1 MAKSP
6 KPEKAKGAKSIIKDT
21 GTAVLSERKSASKAT
36 SVVKAAVKSN
46 GATLKDSKEVKHV
59 KLPSKTVNKSSRVKS
74 SEKIAT
80 KIGPATPAKTT
91 KKSDLTK
98 TAEKTKTAVT
108 VKVPQPFTES
118 NIEDFPIAGDIND
131 TFEIRQDHWDQ
142 LETAPTTP
150 DDKDII
156 FADIEGPLEFSEE
169 EWLEKPDSEEKPLA
183 KIEVEISEHEAID
196 DPVRMYLHEI
206 GKYPLLNAKLERE
219 LASKIEPYKYIENI
233 KDTFKNNY
241 NRYPT
246 TTDYILQVLRNL
258 SDCDIVIDKLA
269 EQLNAGKKMGFKE
282 KLLNQKL
289 HQAIDE
295 FINPES
301 ITKLAKELNLEPAE
315 VEKRLVDYSIYVR
328 IINPEIF
335 SIIDANSTWE
345 KVKQMIGKNGD
356 SKLMGKIEGHCAP
369 FKYKFELIDR
379 EGKEASKQLT
389 VSNLRLVV
397 SVAKKYVG
405 HGMPL
410 LDLIQEGN
418 IGLVRAVEKFE
429 YRKGYKFSTYATWW
443 IRQAIT
449 RAIADQAR
457 TIRIPVHMVETI
469 NRLLKVNRKL
479 SQEFGR
485 EPSCEEIGLGMEISA
500 DKVREIMK
508 LSQVPI
514 SLEMPI
520 GEEEDSHLGD
530 FIEDRSNLPPADAA
544 SRELLKAQLDKVLG
558 ELTDRERKVLLLRF
572 GLEDGRARTL
582 EEVGKEFN
590 VTRERIRQIE
600 AKALRKL
607 RHPSRS
613 RKLKD
618 YLE

>member
-1 MAKSP
+1 MVKSSKKKAANMAKSTP
-6 KPEKAKGAKSIIKDT
+6 
-21 GTAVLSERKSASKAT
+21 
-36 SVVKAAVKSN
+36 
-46 GATLKDSKEVKHV
+46 
-59 KLPSKTVNKSSRVKS
+59 KTVV
-74 SEKIAT
+74 EVETEAGVVAKIA
-80 KIGPATPAKTT
+80 
-91 KKSDLTK
+91 SDL
-98 TAEKTKTAVT
+98 
-108 VKVPQPFTES
+108 VP
-118 NIEDFPIAGDIND
+118 DG
-131 TFEIRQDHWDQ
+131 FEIHHDAWDK
-142 LETAPTTP
+142 LETEAVP
-150 DDKDII
+150 KDERELL
-156 FADIEGPLEFSEE
+156 FSDIEANSEFTEE
-169 EWLEKPDSEEKPLA
+169 EWLEKPEAEEEKPLLDL
-183 KIEVEISEHEAID
+183 EVELAEHEAID

-233 KDTFKNNY
+233 KDVFKNNFERFPAIPDFVTQMLK
-241 NRYPT
+241 NLA
-246 TTDYILQVLRNL
+246 DCDVVMDKL
-258 SDCDIVIDKLA
+258 SDH
-269 EQLNAGKKMGFKE
+269 LNAGKKPSFRDR
-282 KLLNQKL
+282 LLNSKL
-289 HQAIDE
+289 HDAIDD
-295 FINPES
+295 FINPEIVFKIAGDLS
-301 ITKLAKELNLEPAE
+301 LEPQE
-315 VEKRLVDYSIYVR
+315 IERKLVDYSIYVR
-328 IINPEIF
+328 ILNPEIF
-335 SIIDANSTWE
+335 SIIDGNSTWE
-345 KVKQMIGKNGD
+345 KVKQIINRNGD
-356 SKLMGKIEGHCAP
+356 ANLSSKVEAYAQSFQH
-369 FKYKFELIDR
+369 KFDTIDR
-379 EGKEASKQLT
+379 EGKEASRQLT

-558 ELTDRERKVLLLRF
+558 ELTERERKVLLLRL
-572 GLEDGRARTL
+572 GLEDGRSRTL

>member
-1 MAKSP
+1 M
-6 KPEKAKGAKSIIKDT
+6 T
-21 GTAVLSERKSASKAT
+21 
-36 SVVKAAVKSN
+36 
-46 GATLKDSKEVKHV
+46 
-59 KLPSKTVNKSSRVKS
+59 
-74 SEKIAT
+74 
-80 KIGPATPAKTT
+80 KTT
-91 KKSDLTK
+91 KSKKTTK
-98 TAEKTKTAVT
+98 TSTTKRK
-108 VKVPQPFTES
+108 KVEIEPEAIMPE
-118 NIEDFPIAGDIND
+118 IKEALPEDF
-131 TFEIRQDHWDQ
+131 EIHHDHWDQ
-142 LETAPTTP
+142 LEGEATP
-150 DDKDII
+150 QDDKELLYT
-156 FADIEGPLEFSEE
+156 DIEIPPELIEE
-169 EWLEKPDSEEKPLA
+169 EWAEFDKVEEKPLLDL
-183 KIEVEISEHEAID
+183 EVELVEHEAID

-233 KDTFKNNY
+233 KEAFFNTF

-246 TTDYILQVLRNL
+246 TSDYVMHLLKKL
-258 SDCDIVIDKLA
+258 ADCDIVIDKLSD
-269 EQLNAGKKMGFKE
+269 QLGINKKQTFKE
-282 KLLNQKL
+282 RLLNSKL

-295 FINPES
+295 FISPES
-301 ITKLAKELNLEPAE
+301 IAKIAQELELEPAE
-315 VEKRLVDYSIYVR
+315 IEKRLVDFSIYVR

-335 SIIDANSTWE
+335 SIFDGNSNWD
-345 KVKQMIGKNGD
+345 KIKQLIAKNGD
-356 SKLMGKIEGHCAP
+356 HKLIEKIEENSFL
-369 FKYKFELIDR
+369 FKNKFDQIDR
-379 EGKEASKQLT
+379 DGKEASKQLT

-530 FIEDRSNLPPADAA
+530 FIEDRSNLPPADVA
-544 SRELLKAQLDKVLG
+544 SRELLKAQIDKVLG

>member
-1 MAKSP
+1 MAKST
-6 KPEKAKGAKSIIKDT
+6 KPLKRKKA
-21 GTAVLSERKSASKAT
+21 
-36 SVVKAAVKSN
+36 
-46 GATLKDSKEVKHV
+46 H
-59 KLPSKTVNKSSRVKS
+59 
-74 SEKIAT
+74 
-80 KIGPATPAKTT
+80 PAKTEM
-91 KKSDLTK
+91 KLGVEPVVMDRAPADLSSNEFEVRQNLWDK
-98 TAEKTKTAVT
+98 LQSV
-108 VKVPQPFTES
+108 PFT
-118 NIEDFPIAGDIND
+118 
-131 TFEIRQDHWDQ
+131 QDEKE
-142 LETAPTTP
+142 LL
-150 DDKDII
+150 
-156 FADIEGPLEFSEE
+156 FSDIEAAPEFAE
-169 EWLEKPDSEEKPLA
+169 EWLKPEAEEEKPLL
-183 KIEVEISEHEAID
+183 KPEVELTDHEVID

-233 KDTFKNNY
+233 KSAFRNRLNRFPATSDFVIQLLKNLAKCN
-241 NRYPT
+241 T
-246 TTDYILQVLRNL
+246 
-258 SDCDIVIDKLA
+258 VIDKLS
-269 EQLNAGKKMGFKE
+269 EDLNVSTKPSFKE
-282 KLLNQKL
+282 RLLNQKL

-295 FINPES
+295 FINPEVV
-301 ITKLAKELNLEPAE
+301 IKIAQELNLEPSE
-315 VEKRLVDYSIYVR
+315 IERRLVDYSIYVR

-335 SIIDANSTWE
+335 SIFDGDATWKKVQQIVNRNGETKLAAKIDDNSP
-345 KVKQMIGKNGD
+345 
-356 SKLMGKIEGHCAP
+356 A
-369 FKYKFELIDR
+369 FKHKFDHIDR
-379 EGKEASKQLT
+379 EGKEASEQLT

-485 EPSCEEIGLGMEISA
+485 EPSCEEIGVGMEISTE
-500 DKVREIMK
+500 KVREIMK

-530 FIEDRSNLPPADAA
+530 FIEDRSNLPPADVA
-544 SRELLKAQLDKVLG
+544 SRELLKAQLDNVLG
-558 ELTDRERKVLLLRF
+558 ELTERERKVLLLRF
-572 GLEDGRARTL
+572 GLEDGRSRTL

-618 YLE
+618 YLD

>member
-1 MAKSP
+1 MAKITSKVKGKKKPAAKPDRKVKGASAGTVKSP
-6 KPEKAKGAKSIIKDT
+6 TKSAAKSAVKNASGSAAKGAVKSIAKDAKDT
-21 GTAVLSERKSASKAT
+21 RDKVKV
-36 SVVKAAVKSN
+36 SVKVKVNVKTEPVTVQVAGAA
-46 GATLKDSKEVKHV
+46 L
-59 KLPSKTVNKSSRVKS
+59 
-74 SEKIAT
+74 
-80 KIGPATPAKTT
+80 TPAEFEVRPDPWGKIE
-91 KKSDLTK
+91 SDTMPQD
-98 TAEKTKTAVT
+98 EKELL
-108 VKVPQPFTES
+108 FS
-118 NIEDFPIAGDIND
+118 
-131 TFEIRQDHWDQ
+131 
-142 LETAPTTP
+142 
-150 DDKDII
+150 
-156 FADIEGPLEFSEE
+156 DIEAAPEFAE
-169 EWLEKPDSEEKPLA
+169 EWLKPEAEEKPL
-183 KIEVEISEHEAID
+183 IELEIELAEHEAID

-219 LASKIEPYKYIENI
+219 LASKIEPFKYMSHIREAFRHQENRFPSI
-233 KDTFKNNY
+233 SDFVIQLLK
-241 NRYPT
+241 
-246 TTDYILQVLRNL
+246 NL
-258 SDCDIVIDKLA
+258 SDCDTVIDRLA
-269 EQLNAGKKMGFKE
+269 EQLNVTKKPSFKE
-282 KLLNQKL
+282 KLLSQKL
-289 HQAIDE
+289 HQAIDD
-295 FINPES
+295 FINPEMVVK
-301 ITKLAKELNLEPAE
+301 IAADLNFEPHE
-315 VEKRLVDYSIYVR
+315 IEKKLVDYSIYVR

-335 SIIDANSTWE
+335 SIIDGNSTWD
-345 KVKQMIGKNGD
+345 KVKQIVNKDGET
-356 SKLMGKIEGHCAP
+356 KLAAKIDGHSHP
-369 FKYKFELIDR
+369 FQQKFEHIDR
-379 EGKEASKQLT
+379 DGREASKQLT

-485 EPSCEEIGLGMEISA
+485 EPSCEEIGVGMEISA
-500 DKVREIMK
+500 EKVREIMK

-558 ELTDRERKVLLLRF
+558 ELTERERKVLLLRF

>member
-1 MAKSP
+1 MAKSTQ
-6 KPEKAKGAKSIIKDT
+6 KKATVKTKAKTKVKAKTQTGAKTK
-21 GTAVLSERKSASKAT
+21 VQ
-36 SVVKAAVKSN
+36 AAVKTK
-46 GATLKDSKEVKHV
+46 ARTEIKTRTAVKAR
-59 KLPSKTVNKSSRVKS
+59 P
-74 SEKIAT
+74 AT
-80 KIGPATPAKTT
+80 KAAQYVKPPRKVKAEPEIAEELAA
-91 KKSDLTK
+91 DLAPGDFEVPHDQWDK
-98 TAEKTKTAVT
+98 LEK
-108 VKVPQPFTES
+108 E
-118 NIEDFPIAGDIND
+118 N
-131 TFEIRQDHWDQ
+131 
-142 LETAPTTP
+142 AP
-150 DDKDII
+150 KDEKELL
-156 FADIEGPLEFSEE
+156 FSDIEAPDFAGEA
-169 EWLEKPDSEEKPLA
+169 WLEKEETEEKPL
-183 KIEVEISEHEAID
+183 IELEVELAEHEAID

-233 KDTFKNNY
+233 KEMFKNNT
-241 NRYPT
+241 NRFPSVS
-246 TTDYILQVLRNL
+246 DFIIQILKNL
-258 SDCDIVIDKLA
+258 GGCDAVTDKLA
-269 EQLNAGKKMGFKE
+269 EQLNVGKKLSFRE
-282 KLLNQKL
+282 KLLNAKL
-289 HQAIDE
+289 HQSIDE
-295 FINPES
+295 FINPETVFK
-301 ITKLAKELNLEPAE
+301 IAQELHLEPPE
-315 VEKRLVDYSIYVR
+315 IEKRMVDYSIYVR
-328 IINPEIF
+328 ILNPEIF
-335 SIIDANSTWE
+335 SIISGESTWDN
-345 KVKQMIGKNGD
+345 VKQIVDRNGD
-356 SKLMGKIEGHCAP
+356 VKLAEKIDDNSYP
-369 FKYKFELIDR
+369 FKHKFDVIDR
-379 EGKEASKQLT
+379 EGKEASRQLT

>member
-1 MAKSP
+1 MAKST
-6 KPEKAKGAKSIIKDT
+6 KPIAKK
-21 GTAVLSERKSASKAT
+21 
-36 SVVKAAVKSN
+36 
-46 GATLKDSKEVKHV
+46 
-59 KLPSKTVNKSSRVKS
+59 KTR
-74 SEKIAT
+74 
-80 KIGPATPAKTT
+80 P
-91 KKSDLTK
+91 
-98 TAEKTKTAVT
+98 
-108 VKVPQPFTES
+108 VKVEKKES
-118 NIEDFPIAGDIND
+118 IKPAVAEAVAAKPAPEG
-131 TFEIRQDHWDQ
+131 FEVRHDRWAKAEIPVITHVERE
-142 LETAPTTP
+142 LR
-150 DDKDII
+150 
-156 FADIEGPLEFSEE
+156 FSDIEAPADFAE
-169 EWLEKPDSEEKPLA
+169 EWLKPEAEEEKPLVG
-183 KIEVEISEHEAID
+183 IEIELTEHEAID

-219 LASKIEPYKYIENI
+219 LASKIEPYKYMEYI
-233 KDTFKNNY
+233 KDRFRHNLNRFPSTSDFVIQALKNLCECD
-241 NRYPT
+241 T
-246 TTDYILQVLRNL
+246 VL
-258 SDCDIVIDKLA
+258 DKLS
-269 EQLNAGKKMGFKE
+269 EHLNVAKKPSFTE
-282 KLLNQKL
+282 KLLDPKL
-289 HQAIDE
+289 HQAIDD
-295 FINPES
+295 FINPEAVER
-301 ITKLAKELNLEPAE
+301 IAKELSLEHSE
-315 VEKRLVDYSIYVR
+315 IEKRLVDYSIYVR

-335 SIIDANSTWE
+335 SIIDGNSTWD
-345 KVKQMIGKNGD
+345 KVKQIVIKNGD
-356 SKLMGKIEGHCAP
+356 VKLAAKIDDNNHA
-369 FKYKFELIDR
+369 FQHKFDIIDK

-485 EPSCEEIGLGMEISA
+485 EPSCEEIGVGMEISA

-544 SRELLKAQLDKVLG
+544 SRELLKAQLDRVLG

-572 GLEDGRARTL
+572 GLEDGRSRTL

>member
-1 MAKSP
+1 MAKTIKRKKA
-6 KPEKAKGAKSIIKDT
+6 KPVKAASTAAKGALTVK
-21 GTAVLSERKSASKAT
+21 TADKSAKNT
-36 SVVKAAVKSN
+36 
-46 GATLKDSKEVKHV
+46 E
-59 KLPSKTVNKSSRVKS
+59 TVNSAGKARVADITRTSGKPLK
-74 SEKIAT
+74 ELK
-80 KIGPATPAKTT
+80 
-91 KKSDLTK
+91 
-98 TAEKTKTAVT
+98 
-108 VKVPQPFTES
+108 
-118 NIEDFPIAGDIND
+118 IEDPQTTDEVSEE
-131 TFEIRQDHWDQ
+131 FEVRHDHWDQ
-142 LETAPTTP
+142 LESEPAPQDDKELVFTDIETAP
-150 DDKDII
+150 
-156 FADIEGPLEFSEE
+156 EFGEE
-169 EWLEKPDSEEKPLA
+169 EWLGKPEAEEKPLVE
-183 KIEVEISEHEAID
+183 IEVELIEHEAID

-206 GKYPLLNAKLERE
+206 GKYPLLNAKLERD
-219 LASKIEPYKYIENI
+219 LASRIEPYKYIENI
-233 KDTFKNNY
+233 KESFKNNL
-241 NRYPT
+241 NRYPST
-246 TTDYILQVLRNL
+246 SDYIIQLIKNL
-258 SDCDIVIDKLA
+258 ADCDVVIDKLS
-269 EQLNAGKKMGFKE
+269 EHLNVGKKLSFKE
-282 KLLNQKL
+282 KLLNSKL

-295 FINPES
+295 FINPEAV
-301 ITKLAKELNLEPAE
+301 AKISQELGIEPSE
-315 VEKRLVDYSIYVR
+315 IEKRLVDYSIYVR

-335 SIIDANSTWE
+335 ALIDANSAWD
-345 KVKQMIGKNGD
+345 KVKQMIGNNGD
-356 SKLMGKIEGHCAP
+356 SKLVGKIEGHSSP
-369 FKYKFELIDR
+369 FEHKFEQIDR
-379 EGKEASKQLT
+379 DGKEASKQLT

-500 DKVREIMK
+500 EKVREIMK

-544 SRELLKAQLDKVLG
+544 SRELLKAQLDKVLS

>member
-1 MAKSP
+1 MVKATRKRQTKVSKAEESLSEELKP
-6 KPEKAKGAKSIIKDT
+6 ISDVSNGTTVEGFEVPPDPWAPLDVEPEVQDGKAILAYDVEEPAEFVEEDWAEKPEI
-21 GTAVLSERKSASKAT
+21 
-36 SVVKAAVKSN
+36 
-46 GATLKDSKEVKHV
+46 
-59 KLPSKTVNKSSRVKS
+59 
-74 SEKIAT
+74 
-80 KIGPATPAKTT
+80 
-91 KKSDLTK
+91 
-98 TAEKTKTAVT
+98 
-108 VKVPQPFTES
+108 
-118 NIEDFPIAGDIND
+118 
-131 TFEIRQDHWDQ
+131 
-142 LETAPTTP
+142 
-150 DDKDII
+150 
-156 FADIEGPLEFSEE
+156 
-169 EWLEKPDSEEKPLA
+169 EEKPLLEL
-183 KIEVEISEHEAID
+183 EVELTEHEAVD

-219 LASKIEPYKYIENI
+219 LASKIEPYKYLENI
-233 KDTFKNNY
+233 KEHF
-241 NRYPT
+241 RSQQGRFPT
-246 TTDYILQVLRNL
+246 TSDFVVQILKNL
-258 SDCDIVIDKLA
+258 VDCDPVIDKLA
-269 EQLNAGKKMGFKE
+269 EHLNIDKKFSLKDR
-282 KLLNQKL
+282 LLNPKL
-289 HQAIDE
+289 HQLIDD
-295 FINPES
+295 FIDPEIVMKIS
-301 ITKLAKELNLEPAE
+301 KELNMELGE
-315 VEKRLVDYSIYVR
+315 VEKKLVDYSIYVR
-328 IINPEIF
+328 MINPEIF
-335 SIIDANSTWE
+335 SLLDGNLAWD
-345 KVKQMIGKNGD
+345 KFKQMVSKGFD
-356 SKLMGKIEGHCAP
+356 SNFLT
-369 FKYKFELIDR
+369 KFEFDSNQFHSKFDQIDR
-379 EGKEASKQLT
+379 EGKEAIKQLT

-500 DKVREIMK
+500 EKVREIMK
-508 LSQVPI
+508 LSQIPI

-530 FIEDRSNLPPADAA
+530 FIEDRATLPPADAA
-544 SRELLKAQLDKVLG
+544 SRELLKAQLDKVLN

>member
-1 MAKSP
+1 MRSQQNDELQSSVSDKKDGNKLETENVQDTESDLESLGLPDTAWGNFEHYDDTEEGIAKTASP
-6 KPEKAKGAKSIIKDT
+6 WESEEPIELGEDLLDKPE
-21 GTAVLSERKSASKAT
+21 
-36 SVVKAAVKSN
+36 
-46 GATLKDSKEVKHV
+46 
-59 KLPSKTVNKSSRVKS
+59 
-74 SEKIAT
+74 
-80 KIGPATPAKTT
+80 
-91 KKSDLTK
+91 TK
-98 TAEKTKTAVT
+98 TA
-108 VKVPQPFTES
+108 PG
-118 NIEDFPIAGDIND
+118 IELEAG
-131 TFEIRQDHWDQ
+131 
-142 LETAPTTP
+142 
-150 DDKDII
+150 
-156 FADIEGPLEFSEE
+156 
-169 EWLEKPDSEEKPLA
+169 
-183 KIEVEISEHEAID
+183 EHEAID

-206 GKYPLLNAKLERE
+206 GKVSLLTARDERALASRIEESKYLER
-219 LASKIEPYKYIENI
+219 IEESY
-233 KDTFKNNY
+233 Y
-241 NRYPT
+241 NHFSTYPSPALIT
-246 TTDYILQVLRNL
+246 LYLLRHVVAAKPIV
-258 SDCDIVIDKLA
+258 DI
-269 EQLNAGKKMGFKE
+269 
-282 KLLNQKL
+282 
-289 HQAIDE
+289 
-295 FINPES
+295 
-301 ITKLAKELNLEPAE
+301 LAKRLELSRTKSFA
-315 VEKRLVDYSIYVR
+315 RR
-328 IINPEIF
+328 IC
-335 SIIDANSTWE
+335 
-345 KVKQMIGKNGD
+345 D
-356 SKLMGKIEGHCAP
+356 SKLRGAIDGVIDQGLVNAITKATGKSASEAERSLVDLSIRNRLLP
-369 FKYKFELIDR
+369 PELFTILGDKTSWSQLDSIVAESADSEFLR
-379 EGKEASKQLT
+379 QLQDASQSIKLHFVKVKWNAKKSEKHLTEA
-389 VSNLRLVV
+389 NLRLVV

-469 NRLLKVNRKL
+469 NRLLKVNRRL
-479 SQEFGR
+479 AQEFGR
-485 EPSCEEIGLGMEISA
+485 EPSYEEIGRGMEITS

-508 LSQVPI
+508 LSQMPI

-530 FIEDRSNLPPADAA
+530 FIEDRATLPPADAA
-544 SRELLKAQLDKVLG
+544 SRELLKAQLNKVLS
-558 ELTDRERKVLLLRF
+558 ELTDRERRVIMLRF

>member
-1 MAKSP
+1 MSKSTDLTRKETALP
-6 KPEKAKGAKSIIKDT
+6 QKGGVKTSPPVKGNKAITHAVKEGKKKTPSAKGKKAVTQAVKGGGKTAKPVI
-21 GTAVLSERKSASKAT
+21 SEQPMP
-36 SVVKAAVKSN
+36 VKAVP
-46 GATLKDSKEVKHV
+46 KDFEVPHDRWARAETPIIPLVEKE
-59 KLPSKTVNKSSRVKS
+59 LRFS
-74 SEKIAT
+74 
-80 KIGPATPAKTT
+80 
-91 KKSDLTK
+91 
-98 TAEKTKTAVT
+98 
-108 VKVPQPFTES
+108 
-118 NIEDFPIAGDIND
+118 
-131 TFEIRQDHWDQ
+131 
-142 LETAPTTP
+142 
-150 DDKDII
+150 
-156 FADIEGPLEFSEE
+156 DIEAPAVFSEE
-169 EWLEKPDSEEKPLA
+169 WLKPDEEEKPLA
-183 KIEVEISEHEAID
+183 GLEIELTEHEAID

-219 LASKIEPYKYIENI
+219 LASKIEPYKYMEYI
-233 KDTFKNNY
+233 KDRFRHDL
-241 NRYPT
+241 NRFPST
-246 TTDYILQVLRNL
+246 SDFVIQALKNL
-258 SDCDIVIDKLA
+258 SDCDMVLDKLSEHLNVA
-269 EQLNAGKKMGFKE
+269 EKPNFTE
-282 KLLNQKL
+282 KLLNEKL
-289 HQAIDE
+289 HQAIDD
-295 FINPES
+295 FINPEAVER
-301 ITKLAKELNLEPAE
+301 IAKELNLEHSE
-315 VEKRLVDYSIYVR
+315 IEKRLVDYSIYVR

-335 SIIDANSTWE
+335 SIIDGNSTWD
-345 KVKQMIGKNGD
+345 KVKQIVTKNGD
-356 SKLMGKIEGHCAP
+356 AKFAAKIDDNNHA
-369 FKYKFELIDR
+369 FRHKFEVIDK

-530 FIEDRSNLPPADAA
+530 FLEDRSNLPPADAA
-544 SRELLKAQLDKVLG
+544 SRELLKAQLDRVLG

-572 GLEDGRARTL
+572 GLEDGRSRTL

>member
-1 MAKSP
+1 MVKSVKKKQV
-6 KPEKAKGAKSIIKDT
+6 KPVKTKK
-21 GTAVLSERKSASKAT
+21 
-36 SVVKAAVKSN
+36 KAAAEPAV
-46 GATLKDSKEVKHV
+46 
-59 KLPSKTVNKSSRVKS
+59 VNTET
-74 SEKIAT
+74 SELA
-80 KIGPATPAKTT
+80 
-91 KKSDLTK
+91 
-98 TAEKTKTAVT
+98 
-108 VKVPQPFTES
+108 Q
-118 NIEDFPIAGDIND
+118 EDFEVHKDPW
-131 TFEIRQDHWDQ
+131 EK
-142 LETAPTTP
+142 LEVDAAP
-150 DDKDII
+150 KDEKELL
-156 FADIEGPLEFSEE
+156 FSDIEASPDFTEE
-169 EWLEKPDSEEKPLA
+169 EWLEKPEAEDEKPILE
-183 KIEVEISEHEAID
+183 IEVELAEHEAID

-233 KDTFKNNY
+233 KDNFRNSITRF
-241 NRYPT
+241 PT
-246 TTDYILQVLRNL
+246 VSDFVVQMLKNL
-258 SDCDIVIDKLA
+258 SDSDQVIDRLSDNLSLNKKLT
-269 EQLNAGKKMGFKE
+269 FKE
-282 KLLNQKL
+282 RLLNTKL
-289 HQAIDE
+289 HQAIDD
-295 FINPES
+295 FINPELVQNMS
-301 ITKLAKELNLEPAE
+301 QQLKLEPPE
-315 VEKRLVDYSIYVR
+315 IEKRLVDYSIYVR
-328 IINPEIF
+328 MLNPEIF
-335 SIIDANSTWE
+335 SIIDSNSSWD
-345 KVKQMIGKNGD
+345 KVKQIVNNDKD
-356 SKLMGKIEGHCAP
+356 SKLAANIENKSHV
-369 FKYKFELIDR
+369 FIHRFEQIDR
-379 EGKEASKQLT
+379 EGREASRQLT

-558 ELTDRERKVLLLRF
+558 ELTERERKVLLLRF

>member
-1 MAKSP
+1 MAES
-6 KPEKAKGAKSIIKDT
+6 AKQ
-21 GTAVLSERKSASKAT
+21 
-36 SVVKAAVKSN
+36 VKSKKTRP
-46 GATLKDSKEVKHV
+46 ARTERTVAAEAVIVEVESV
-59 KLPSKTVNKSSRVKS
+59 ALARTEFEVRPDPWG
-74 SEKIAT
+74 KIA
-80 KIGPATPAKTT
+80 
-91 KKSDLTK
+91 SD
-98 TAEKTKTAVT
+98 AMPQDEKELL
-108 VKVPQPFTES
+108 FS
-118 NIEDFPIAGDIND
+118 
-131 TFEIRQDHWDQ
+131 
-142 LETAPTTP
+142 
-150 DDKDII
+150 
-156 FADIEGPLEFSEE
+156 DIEAAPEFAE
-169 EWLEKPDSEEKPLA
+169 EWLKPEAVEEKPLVELE
-183 KIEVEISEHEAID
+183 IELTEHEAID

-219 LASKIEPYKYIENI
+219 LASKIEPYKYIGHIKGVFRQQENRFPSTSDFVI
-233 KDTFKNNY
+233 QLLKNLAACDT
-241 NRYPT
+241 
-246 TTDYILQVLRNL
+246 
-258 SDCDIVIDKLA
+258 VIDRLS
-269 EQLNAGKKMGFKE
+269 EYLNVAKKISFRE
-282 KLLNQKL
+282 RLLNQKL
-289 HQAIDE
+289 HQSIDD
-295 FINPES
+295 FINPETVLK
-301 ITKLAKELNLEPAE
+301 IAADLNRDPHEI
-315 VEKRLVDYSIYVR
+315 EKRLVDYSIYVR
-328 IINPEIF
+328 IINPDIF
-335 SIIDANSTWE
+335 SIIDGNSTWD
-345 KVKQMIGKNGD
+345 KVKQIVNKDGET
-356 SKLMGKIEGHCAP
+356 KLAAKIDGNSHA
-369 FKYKFELIDR
+369 FQQKFEHIDR
-379 EGKEASKQLT
+379 EGREASKQLT

-469 NRLLKVNRKL
+469 NRLLKVNRRL

-485 EPSCEEIGLGMEISA
+485 EPSCEEIGVGMEISA

>member
-1 MAKSP
+1 MA
-6 KPEKAKGAKSIIKDT
+6 EKNKHEKTIQ
-21 GTAVLSERKSASKAT
+21 VKAT
-36 SVVKAAVKSN
+36 GKATRGAAATATKAAKPPQTA
-46 GATLKDSKEVKHV
+46 GTGKKME
-59 KLPSKTVNKSSRVKS
+59 
-74 SEKIAT
+74 
-80 KIGPATPAKTT
+80 PAKTT
-91 KKSDLTK
+91 VKASRKEDAAKAVSKPEPAKK
-98 TAEKTKTAVT
+98 T
-108 VKVPQPFTES
+108 VKIAQPADKPASRTES
-118 NIEDFPIAGDIND
+118 AKAASKLEDKENIKTGRKPAIDEKVDGVKIAEEINEDF
-131 TFEIRQDHWDQ
+131 EVRQDLWDK
-142 LETAPTTP
+142 LEAAPNVLVE
-150 DDKDII
+150 KDLP
-156 FADIEGPLEFSEE
+156 FSEIEGPPEFSEE
-169 EWLEKPDSEEKPLA
+169 EWIEKPDDEEKPL
-183 KIEVEISEHEAID
+183 VEIEAELIEHEAID

-206 GKYPLLNAKLERE
+206 GKYPLLNAKLERD

-233 KDTFKNNY
+233 KESFKNNY

-246 TTDYILQVLRNL
+246 TPDYIIQLMKNL
-258 SDCDIVIDKLA
+258 SDCDMVIDKLA
-269 EQLNAGKKMGFKE
+269 EHLNAGKKMSFKE
-282 KLLNQKL
+282 KLLNDKL
-289 HQAIDE
+289 HKAIDE

-301 ITKLAKELNLEPAE
+301 VAKIAQELALDPPEI
-315 VEKRLVDYSIYVR
+315 EKRLVDYSIYVR
-328 IINPEIF
+328 IISPEIF
-335 SIIDANSTWE
+335 NIIDANSTWD
-345 KVKQMIGKNGD
+345 KVKQMVGKNGD
-356 SKLMGKIEGHCAP
+356 SKLIGKLEGRCAP
-369 FKYKFELIDR
+369 FEHKFELIDR

-485 EPSCEEIGLGMEISA
+485 EPSCEEIGLGMEITA